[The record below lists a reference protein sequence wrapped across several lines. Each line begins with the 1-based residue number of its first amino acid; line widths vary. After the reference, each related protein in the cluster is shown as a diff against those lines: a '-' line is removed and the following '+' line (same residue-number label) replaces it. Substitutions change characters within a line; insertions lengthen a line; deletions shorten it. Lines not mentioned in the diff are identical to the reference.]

1 MYEVFQGILDKNITI
16 EKLGNPSA
24 LAEMLDNLQQ
34 MLLNRTYNEVEDIA
48 SYWAVAF
55 ESLLLLLD
63 DNHLMQD
70 RLNIR
75 SVTRYQRLIELGE
88 KLKVPVAKESL
99 YLFNLAPRME
109 AFLTIVEEHTSWN
122 STDAA
127 KLFNDEDPFK
137 EISSAWYQ
145 ITGRDFLADALSR
158 RRAVSATVKLPPN
171 AL

>member
-1 MYEVFQGILDKNITI
+1 
-16 EKLGNPSA
+16 
-24 LAEMLDNLQQ
+24 MLDNLQK
-34 MLLNRTYNEVEDIA
+34 LLINRTYNEIQDIA
-48 SYWAVAF
+48 SHWAVAF

-75 SVTRYQRLIELGE
+75 SLSRYQRLIELGE

-99 YLFNLAPRME
+99 YLFNLATRME
-109 AFLTIVEEHTSWN
+109 AFLTLI
-122 STDAA
+122 
-127 KLFNDEDPFK
+127 EDPNITWLSSNASTLFDDEASFK

-158 RRAVSATVKLPPN
+158 RRAMSPTAKLPPVPYSG
-171 AL
+171 